1 MITYGNGEVIGLEN
15 IQGFDIKYNGS
26 IEIDPAQDNWIIQAN
41 KNRIIGICLN
51 TTSSALLFTY
61 TGELRILSAKYVQ
74 NNEQHRSRITL
85 QGVDY
90 WELDREKWE
99 DDGSLWGTRNGT
111 YLVGSKKR
119 KTTVKNLENGVSKVP
134 VHDMPSQ
141 SLPNHIVPP
150 PFSNTYSLN
159 FDGTNDYVGSL
170 GMGDAYGSG
179 AMSISCW
186 FKCADVSSSTIQFIW
201 GEGHYTLPNKF
212 GFGLGILS
220 SNLRGA
226 AGNNSTSVWDNL
238 NYSISSDTWYHAV
251 LVYDKDNGDTN
262 DHFYR
267 LYVDGVL
274 RDSYDTDNTPRFS
287 GSFESYLI
295 GCSGDDDASPNYN
308 KFFNGNIDEVAIWN
322 TALDADAITAIYN
335 SGKPTNLNSDSGDYD
350 NSSNLQGYWRMGD
363 GDTYPT
369 ITDNSSNSNDGTMT
383 NMVSGDIEEDT
394 P

>member
-15 IQGFDIKYNGS
+15 IQGFDIKYKGS

-61 TGELRILSAKYVQ
+61 TGELRILSAKYIR
-74 NNEQHRSRITL
+74 NNEQYRSRITL

-141 SLPNHIVPP
+141 SLPNHIVLSPP
-150 PFSNTYSLN
+150 LINTYSLD
-159 FDGTNDYVGSL
+159 FDGSDDYVVADMPSAFSGITLNNFNCTMSAWAKFDTIGIYEAIVCMGTFDLEIAPVTATEVGIWINNLKYSGAVYAPTMGEWNHYAMTKSGNNYSLYIDGSL
-170 GMGDAYGSG
+170 YGTGTDSDNATVGDE
-179 AMSISCW
+179 
-186 FKCADVSSSTIQFIW
+186 FFI
-201 GEGHYTLPNKF
+201 GRNGHTHYF
-212 GFGLGILS
+212 
-220 SNLRGA
+220 
-226 AGNNSTSVWDNL
+226 D
-238 NYSISSDTWYHAV
+238 
-251 LVYDKDNGDTN
+251 
-262 DHFYR
+262 
-267 LYVDGVL
+267 
-274 RDSYDTDNTPRFS
+274 
-287 GSFESYLI
+287 
-295 GCSGDDDASPNYN
+295 
-308 KFFNGNIDEVAIWN
+308 GNIDEVAIWDV
-322 TALDADAITAIYN
+322 ALDADAITAIYN
-335 SGKPTNLNSDSGDYD
+335 SGTPTNLSSDSGNYD